1 MQITVFPIEAAAKMV
16 RMECHLNKNPQNQK
30 FQKKKE
36 IGQRNKDNGE
46 QTQTPK
52 KSKEQVTAGFLGI
65 YSTRKRTTGWLDVVK
80 KHMYN

>member
-30 FQKKKE
+30 FQEKKE

-52 KSKEQVTAGFLGI
+52 IQGN
-65 YSTRKRTTGWLDVVK
+65 R
-80 KHMYN
+80 